1 MGKDG
6 ILETIQP
13 GALLIDSSTIDP
25 SVSQE
30 VAAAALG
37 MKSSGVR
44 VGLFSYPYPTRE
56 NYFSQIIP
64 VPVSL

>member
-1 MGKDG
+1 MLVTMLPNNNIVRQVFMGKDG

-30 VAAAALG
+30 VAVAALG
-37 MKSSGVR
+37 MMR
-44 VGLFSYPYPTRE
+44 C
-56 NYFSQIIP
+56 I
-64 VPVSL
+64 